1 MADADAM
8 TEQTALMDDAGAAHD
23 TGAGFPPP
31 HRPTP
36 QPWYRVPIAR
46 DPDDDMLGGV
56 VSGLCRAY
64 GFDRRT
70 TRIALVI
77 AAMVLPVVIL
87 AYVVA
92 WVLLPDGPA
101 AAQPL
106 EDIVRDKRRFPLYAA
121 IALVILVGG
130 IGSLGSWLVFGDFPW
145 GVGLIAIGVL
155 LWIAP
160 GLRKERTGAAPA
172 ATATAATATSW
183 PAPADAGSTGAMPE
197 SGGDATTRL
206 DPAATV
212 DAPTTRLGTTAAN
225 GATLVAPAMPEARRR
240 RRIPIGSIA
249 VLATAAFVA
258 VAAAGDA
265 IDWWNVPVLGV
276 VVTSL
281 VVLATGFG
289 ISAVV
294 NRAWFFTPIVVL
306 FAAAA
311 AALATASPSLDGGT
325 GDRVVRPT
333 TIAAAEE
340 LHDLGA
346 GQLTLDLVDVP
357 LDGDTVTVR
366 AEVGVGRLHVV
377 VPAGVE
383 LVITSDVG
391 VGHVVIGDREVF
403 AGVDQSETRT
413 VEPVGE
419 AIGTIELDLRVGMG
433 EIDVDRDTFDIGA
446 IDDIDAIGAIETL
459 DTLDTLVLNG

>member
-1 MADADAM
+1 
-8 TEQTALMDDAGAAHD
+8 
-23 TGAGFPPP
+23 
-31 HRPTP
+31 
-36 QPWYRVPIAR
+36 
-46 DPDDDMLGGV
+46 MLGGV

-172 ATATAATATSW
+172 ATATAATASSW

-377 VPAGVE
+377 VPAGAE

-446 IDDIDAIGAIETL
+446 IDDIDAIGAF